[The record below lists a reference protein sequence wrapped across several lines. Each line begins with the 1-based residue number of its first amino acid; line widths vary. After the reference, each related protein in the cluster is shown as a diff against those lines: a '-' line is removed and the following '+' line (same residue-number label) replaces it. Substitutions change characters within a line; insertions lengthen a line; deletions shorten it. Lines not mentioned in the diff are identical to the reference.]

1 MLAQGKRVL
10 VTAQTDKAL
19 ESLLNK
25 IPETFDSLIFTKIEL
40 ENLGKDGKKRFSL
53 ENSIGNISNIL
64 TDNFYLNVETKI
76 EELDHLKAEY
86 VKLKSEI
93 IRALEKEYLKYDLN
107 DTFKNLRAYQI
118 VEKFESKEFEE
129 WNWI

>member
-19 ESLLNK
+19 ESLLDK
-25 IPETFDSLIFTKIEL
+25 IPETFDDLIFTKIQL
-40 ENLGKDGKKRFSL
+40 ETNQNRFSL
-53 ENSIGNISNIL
+53 EKSIGNISKIL

-76 EELDHLKAEY
+76 EELDNLKPEY

-93 IRALEKEYLKYDLN
+93 IRAL
-107 DTFKNLRAYQI
+107 
-118 VEKFESKEFEE
+118 
-129 WNWI
+129 